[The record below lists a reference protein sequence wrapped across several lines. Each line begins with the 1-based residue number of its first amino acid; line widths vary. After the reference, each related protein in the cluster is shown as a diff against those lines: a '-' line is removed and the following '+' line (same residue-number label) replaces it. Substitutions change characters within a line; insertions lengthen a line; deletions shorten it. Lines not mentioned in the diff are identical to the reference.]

1 MITFI
6 LRPDGC
12 FWGCFAPMGPRTK
25 LYLNNVYSSNRQD
38 LFVIL
43 RDFSGLTQVLIPQEE
58 VRMKTIQ
65 IPQSVITITT
75 NSKDINN
82 NVKLAQ
88 RSGIY

>member
-1 MITFI
+1 
-6 LRPDGC
+6 
-12 FWGCFAPMGPRTK
+12 MGPRTK

-65 IPQSVITITT
+65 IPQSVIAITT
-75 NSKDINN
+75 NSKDTNN